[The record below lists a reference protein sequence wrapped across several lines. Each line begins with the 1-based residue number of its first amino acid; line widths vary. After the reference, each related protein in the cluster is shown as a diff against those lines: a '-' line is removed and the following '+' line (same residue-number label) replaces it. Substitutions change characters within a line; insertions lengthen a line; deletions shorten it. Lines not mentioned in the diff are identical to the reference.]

1 MTSRDGTDSGI
12 TAMPVSGTQEVPRTS
27 QVMLFQV
34 LLLLAALTALFW
46 PTLQSLIVEWRD
58 QETLTYT
65 HGYLIAAICCWLIVR
80 SARAPCGAVTPDWR
94 MVPVLMALSLLWVLV
109 YRAGIELA
117 HQVLLPLLGLLAVCV
132 ATGIRNGLRF
142 WFAFAYLYFA
152 VPVWNVGNE
161 ILQSFTV
168 MAVQLLLQ
176 VTSVPAYVSGNM
188 VYIPS
193 GTFEIAGGCSG
204 LHYFIVALALAALF
218 GEIHR
223 DSTKVRVYLLAL
235 AAVLAVLSNW
245 IRVYSI
251 ILAGHLTGMQHYL
264 VRVDHYYFGWVM
276 FAVTMVVFFVLAS
289 RLPAQSRRA
298 EPELGTPATHSPKP
312 DRMAVLGPVVAI
324 AALSL
329 GPLWG
334 AFSPVAAAM
343 NPSAS
348 LLPPAEGP
356 WQGPYPA
363 TAKWHPA
370 YPGSDRSE
378 RGEYRRGDHRV
389 SAFVAEYHSQR
400 QDKEL
405 VGYANSITHGLSGE
419 ISRLAVPHGAVNQLL
434 VTQADGDQ
442 SVVIYY
448 YQVGAQRVVGDFA
461 AQLQYGMASLFAA
474 TASRV
479 VAVHVQ
485 CDSDCAAASGAARE
499 LLNTLDASLN

>member
-1 MTSRDGTDSGI
+1 MTLRDDTDAGS
-12 TAMPVSGTQEVPRTS
+12 TAIPVSGTQGVPHSS
-27 QVMLFQV
+27 QVMLSLV
-34 LLLLAALTALFW
+34 LLLLAALIALFW
-46 PTLQSLIVEWRD
+46 PTIQSLIVEWRD

-65 HGYLIAAICCWLIVR
+65 HGYLIAAISCWLIVR
-80 SARAPCGAVTPDWR
+80 TARRTRGVVTPGWR
-94 MVPVLMALSLLWVLV
+94 MVPVLMASSLIWVLV

-132 ATGIRNGLRF
+132 AIGIRNGLRF

-152 VPVWNVGNE
+152 IPVWNVGNE
-161 ILQSFTV
+161 ILQSSTV
-168 MAVQLLLQ
+168 VAVQLLLQ
-176 VTSVPAYVSGNM
+176 LTAVPAYVAGNM

-223 DSTKVRVYLLAL
+223 DSTKVRAYLLVL

-251 ILAGHLTGMQHYL
+251 ILAGHLTEMQHYL

-276 FAVTMVVFFVLAS
+276 FAVTMVAFFVLAS

-298 EPELGTPATHSPKP
+298 EPEPGMPAVQLPRP
-312 DRMAVLGPVVAI
+312 DRVMVVGPVVAI
-324 AALSL
+324 AALCL

-343 NPSAS
+343 NPSAQ
-348 LLPPAEGP
+348 LLPHAGAA
-356 WQGPYPA
+356 WQGPYS
-363 TAKWHPA
+363 TADKWHPA

-378 RGEYRRGDHRV
+378 RSEYRRGDRRV
-389 SAFVAEYHSQR
+389 SAFIAEYHSQR
-400 QDKEL
+400 QGKEL
-405 VGYANSITHGLSGE
+405 VGYDNSITHGLTGE
-419 ISRLAVPHGAVNQLL
+419 ISRLAVPDGVVNQLL
-434 VTQADGDQ
+434 VTQADGSK

-448 YQVGAQRVVGDFA
+448 YRVGAQRLVGDFA
-461 AQLQYGMASLFAA
+461 AQLRYGMASLFAA

-479 VAVHVQ
+479 VAVHVD
-485 CDSDCAAASGAARE
+485 CNSDCAAASAAALE
-499 LLNTLDASLN
+499 LLDTLDASLD